1 MILTHTP
8 PVPVPPHR
16 VPICRTADREVE
28 LPLFTSVRAGFPSP
42 ALDHT
47 EEPLNLHDYLVKN
60 PASTFFVRV
69 EGESMIEAGIYPDDI
84 LVVDRSIEARHDDV
98 VVAYINSD
106 FTVKR
111 LSGRRGGR
119 IVLRSENAHFAPI
132 TIDEGDELIIWGVVT
147 TVLHK
152 PVRR

>member
-1 MILTHTP
+1 MLTHTP

-16 VPICRTADREVE
+16 VPIRRTADREVE
-28 LPLFTSVRAGFPSP
+28 LPLFSSVRAGFPSP

-69 EGESMIEAGIYPDDI
+69 EGESMIGAGIYPDDI